1 MFRTGKAKSGSKKAM
16 SRSERAGVVFP
27 VSRLS
32 RHLKKT
38 TPHHRLGSA
47 APVYLAAILEY
58 LSGKNF
64 LIINI
69 YIFRDASQIRIYSPA
84 MPQPYTDSQSYL
96 SSTGWF
102 RQLYHY
108 KVYKMDQPDNYFH
121 RWISEIGIID
131 STQHCRADNPDPPNP
146 ARLNWLITS

>member
-1 MFRTGKAKSGSKKAM
+1 MFRTGKAKSSKKAR

-27 VSRLS
+27 VGRLS

-64 LIINI
+64 LFINI
-69 YIFRDASQIRIYSPA
+69 YISSGMLVKFAYIY
-84 MPQPYTDSQSYL
+84 QPCHNPTLTLKSYL
-96 SSTGWF
+96 LSTGWF

-121 RWISEIGIID
+121 RWISEIRIID
-131 STQHCRADNPDPPNP
+131 STQHCRADNPDPLNP
-146 ARLNWLITS
+146 ARLNWLFTS